1 MSAWYLKGF
10 LYSRARLFL
19 SSVHSAQAQGNDASC
34 QVTPVQL
41 EFSRASWSQS
51 LRFVLVLVVC
61 AGCLCLSSCWSRA
74 KEIAYS
80 VNENPPQEQHYRH
93 RTTARP
99 KAHYRRNTTG
109 RSALQSPH
117 YRNHSIRST
126 ATLQLSLQP
135 CRPPTTGTLQG
146 HYRRNTTDFS
156 CTTASPIRTTATLR
170 AATTGCTT
178 EGAVLHYSIG
188 AFHALQPP
196 RHALQPRTCRHAVER
211 YSTVGMCS
219 GPAGFFSWNRP

>member
-19 SSVHSAQAQGNDASC
+19 SSVHSAQAQGNDAPC

-41 EFSRASWSQS
+41 EFSRASRSQS
-51 LRFVLVLVVC
+51 LYLSFVLVVC
-61 AGCLCLSSCWSRA
+61 ACRLCLSSCWSCV
-74 KEIAYS
+74 KEKAYS
-80 VNENPPQEQHYRH
+80 ANENPLQEQHYRH

-99 KAHYRRNTTG
+99 QAHYRRNTTG

-126 ATLQLSLQP
+126 ATPQLSLQP
-135 CRPPTTGTLQG
+135 WRPPTTGTLQG
-146 HYRRNTTDFS
+146 HHRRNTTDFS
-156 CTTASPIRTTATLR
+156 CTTASPIRTTASLR

-188 AFHALQPP
+188 AFTHYSHLDTPLQS
-196 RHALQPRTCRHAVER
+196 HTCRHAVER

-219 GPAGFFSWNRP
+219 GIDF